1 MLERKLGIKNDEKRK
16 QRVNQQIE
24 SIGFGKGFMSFID
37 SIGTK
42 VKSNSKSYR
51 PQEYEFSDG
60 EGPEEGD
67 LEALEE
73 KGQEDASDQEGFG
86 SLEEEGDVVDIQNPL
101 LWNEKGKAKS
111 GQKSKSI

>member
-1 MLERKLGIKNDEKRK
+1 
-16 QRVNQQIE
+16 
-24 SIGFGKGFMSFID
+24 MSFID

-73 KGQEDASDQEGFG
+73 KGQ
-86 SLEEEGDVVDIQNPL
+86 
-101 LWNEKGKAKS
+101 
-111 GQKSKSI
+111 